1 MPTLHAAATRLRTRL
16 WAPGPTSAV
25 LRAVK
30 VLAALAVLL
39 LGAISAT
46 VLVSRSFT
54 IQPES
59 EVEIAYLPG
68 DGKRAID
75 PESAAAI
82 LFDDRKKTKQFGLTP
97 EGSFWIGLTATA
109 APSVREISI
118 EIRQLRGTEMS
129 FWQLI
134 PRTADRGAARPYPIT
149 VLETRSGIAF
159 EALPTNGNPVRIVGR
174 IRGESVVKPQVVIQ
188 ASPSLRDHLIDS
200 NRLGGLLYGGMMGLA
215 LFGAVVSLLNR
226 DKTFFLLS
234 ALLVTSLRIAGF
246 NYGWD
251 LQWIGWSTPAEFV
264 PAIKNITLLLHLL
277 LTLALF
283 EELFGRQL
291 HRTRSKRVF
300 ATLYAVYCCSA
311 LLHFVLPAHA
321 SIALIWV
328 LAIGTTATVFTYL
341 AKILSS
347 DLSTV
352 AVWYGL
358 SWLVTGVG
366 MFGEIL
372 NATGYGGAITQI
384 MNSQT
389 AAISSAVLSGVALS
403 AKLQLERQ
411 ARISAQNSAITALQ
425 RFRQN
430 YNATPVGIFS
440 MRLDGTLLEHNPT
453 FGSMFVVDGRRG
465 SKVGMNWA
473 TLLSRDALQ
482 GVAEQADGT
491 RMMDAEMAVRRIGDK
506 KRWFHVRAV
515 RKADRYEGWIEDIS
529 ARKEAEDQLKF
540 LVHHDSLTGLLNRRG
555 FEVELLKATHAAGTR
570 VICLAYVDLDRF
582 KLVNDLFGHAAGD
595 QILRQMSA
603 RMREVIAPPHVPA
616 RVGGD
621 EFVVV
626 IDSLPL
632 EEARALCER
641 LRVSLSDRAYHYQD
655 KAFSVTASIG
665 LIRMLECM
673 RPADALTASDRAC
686 AEAKRL
692 GGGSVISFD
701 SSSSELMDYLEEIK
715 LVAGMKERLP
725 VENFFTQ
732 LQPIVSLRNPRTSLC
747 YEVLIRMRDASGAV
761 MPPSRFIPAAER
773 NGLMT
778 QIDRWVLRS
787 TLEWLDA
794 QPVHRNDVDFCT
806 INLSGASLND
816 EKFLQDTIGLIR
828 DHSHSTRKIC
838 FEITESVALYD
849 LNTTRRFVDTV
860 KSFGA
865 MVALD
870 DFGAG
875 YTSFSYLKE
884 LPADLVKIDGNFIR
898 DVNSNPANFAI
909 TRAVVEL
916 AHELGMGCVAE
927 WAENADIVRSLIQ
940 LRIDYAQ
947 GFGLCRPLERERI
960 LAVSNSAAL
969 IGDLATAD
977 LVLGR
982 GNAPVESVWGAALP
996 I

>member
-1 MPTLHAAATRLRTRL
+1 MSSRAPLYRRAERALSRFNIIVALLVIVISTIAVAYVVTQTQRSTKLPDHIGALLPASGTEWTLDEAIRKFAEGNSIPLEKGGSLPFRNVWIRIDLSGQATY
-16 WAPGPTSAV
+16 GNQ
-25 LRAVK
+25 
-30 VLAALAVLL
+30 VLALESIRADQAHFWSISPNGSDQVAV
-39 LGAISAT
+39 
-46 VLVSRSFT
+46 
-54 IQPES
+54 E
-59 EVEIAYLPG
+59 
-68 DGKRAID
+68 
-75 PESAAAI
+75 
-82 LFDDRKKTKQFGLTP
+82 
-97 EGSFWIGLTATA
+97 
-109 APSVREISI
+109 
-118 EIRQLRGTEMS
+118 
-129 FWQLI
+129 
-134 PRTADRGAARPYPIT
+134 
-149 VLETRSGIAF
+149 LEWEPTRSGIAIT
-159 EALPTNGNPVRIVGR
+159 LPENAGGIEQIVGR
-174 IRGESVVKPQVVIQ
+174 IIPQSINRIQ
-188 ASPSLRDHLIDS
+188 LSLGSRDELLAQ
-200 NRLGGLLYGGMMGLA
+200 NFKFERTGGLLIGALLMVAFFSLVVAIFNRDRIFFLYSAWLLTTLRIAAYNGDWDPYWLSIPMGGESLQMFLRLSYIAHSLISLA
-215 LFGAVVSLLNR
+215 LFQSLFGKELRSHNLHHLIFVLQALTLAMCVPVLVL
-226 DKTFFLLS
+226 DPTGSLKSLWLLS
-234 ALLVTSLRIAGF
+234 ALTIVAVFYVLITL
-246 NYGWD
+246 
-251 LQWIGWSTPAEFV
+251 
-264 PAIKNITLLLHLL
+264 AIKSPSRELLWYIGSWAVTLLGSIAQIAFSVGFSKSILDIANSQSTAIGSALML
-277 LTLALF
+277 GVTLA
-283 EELFGRQL
+283 Q
-291 HRTRSKRVF
+291 K
-300 ATLYAVYCCSA
+300 
-311 LLHFVLPAHA
+311 
-321 SIALIWV
+321 
-328 LAIGTTATVFTYL
+328 
-341 AKILSS
+341 
-347 DLSTV
+347 
-352 AVWYGL
+352 
-358 SWLVTGVG
+358 
-366 MFGEIL
+366 
-372 NATGYGGAITQI
+372 
-384 MNSQT
+384 MNT
-389 AAISSAVLSGVALS
+389 
-403 AKLQLERQ
+403 ERQ
-411 ARISAQNSAITALQ
+411 ARIAAQNSAITALQ

-430 YNATPVGIFS
+430 YNSTPVGIFS
-440 MRLDGTLLEHNPT
+440 MKIDGTLLEHNPT

-465 SKVGMNWA
+465 SKVGTNWA

-482 GVAEQADGT
+482 RISEQADGT
-491 RMMDAEMAVRRIGDK
+491 RMMDAEIAVRRIGDK

-515 RKADRYEGWIEDIS
+515 RKSDRYEGWIEDIS

-555 FEVELLKATHAAGTR
+555 FEVELQKATRAAGAR

-603 RMREVIAPPHVPA
+603 RMREIIGPPHVPA

-632 EEARALCER
+632 EAARALCER
-641 LRVSLSDRAYHYQD
+641 LRVALSDRAYHYQD

-665 LIRMLECM
+665 LIRVLEGM
-673 RPADALTASDRAC
+673 RAPDALTASDRAC

-701 SSSSELMDYLEEIK
+701 SSSGELMDYLEEIK

-732 LQPIVSLRNPRTSLC
+732 LQPIVSLRNPRSSLC

-787 TLEWLDA
+787 TLEWLDS
-794 QPVHRNDVDFCT
+794 QPVHRNDIDFCT

-816 EKFLQDTIGLIR
+816 EKFLQDTIALIR

-927 WAENADIVRSLIQ
+927 WAENAEIVRSLIQ

-947 GFGLCRPLERERI
+947 GYGLCRPIERERI

-969 IGDLATAD
+969 IADLATAD
-977 LVLGR
+977 LVFGR
-982 GNAPVESVWGAALP
+982 GTTSVESVWGAALP

>member
-1 MPTLHAAATRLRTRL
+1 MVAFFSFVVAIFNRDRIFFLYSAWLLTTLRIAA
-16 WAPGPTSAV
+16 
-25 LRAVK
+25 
-30 VLAALAVLL
+30 
-39 LGAISAT
+39 
-46 VLVSRSFT
+46 
-54 IQPES
+54 
-59 EVEIAYLPG
+59 YNG
-68 DGKRAID
+68 DWD
-75 PESAAAI
+75 PYWLSI
-82 LFDDRKKTKQFGLTP
+82 P
-97 EGSFWIGLTATA
+97 IG
-109 APSVREISI
+109 
-118 EIRQLRGTEMS
+118 
-129 FWQLI
+129 
-134 PRTADRGAARPYPIT
+134 
-149 VLETRSGIAF
+149 
-159 EALPTNGNPVRIVGR
+159 
-174 IRGESVVKPQVVIQ
+174 GESLQMFLRLSYI
-188 ASPSLRDHLIDS
+188 AHSLIS
-200 NRLGGLLYGGMMGLA
+200 LA
-215 LFGAVVSLLNR
+215 LFQALFGKELRSHNLHHLIFFLQALTLAMCVPVLVLDPTGSLKSLW
-226 DKTFFLLS
+226 LLS
-234 ALLVTSLRIAGF
+234 ALTIVAVFYVLITL
-246 NYGWD
+246 
-251 LQWIGWSTPAEFV
+251 
-264 PAIKNITLLLHLL
+264 AIKSPSRELLWYIGSWSVTLIGSIAQIAFSVGFSKSILDIANSQSTAIGSALMLGV
-277 LTLALF
+277 TLA
-283 EELFGRQL
+283 Q
-291 HRTRSKRVF
+291 K
-300 ATLYAVYCCSA
+300 
-311 LLHFVLPAHA
+311 
-321 SIALIWV
+321 
-328 LAIGTTATVFTYL
+328 
-341 AKILSS
+341 
-347 DLSTV
+347 
-352 AVWYGL
+352 
-358 SWLVTGVG
+358 
-366 MFGEIL
+366 
-372 NATGYGGAITQI
+372 
-384 MNSQT
+384 MNT
-389 AAISSAVLSGVALS
+389 
-403 AKLQLERQ
+403 ERQ
-411 ARISAQNSAITALQ
+411 ARIAAQNSAITALQ

-430 YNATPVGIFS
+430 YNSTPVGIFS
-440 MRLDGTLLEHNPT
+440 MKLDGTLLEHNPT

-465 SKVGMNWA
+465 SKVGTNWA

-482 GVAEQADGT
+482 RISEQADGT
-491 RMMDAEMAVRRIGDK
+491 RMMDAEIAVRRIGDK

-515 RKADRYEGWIEDIS
+515 RKSDRYEGWIEDIS

-555 FEVELLKATHAAGTR
+555 FEVELQKATRAAGAR

-603 RMREVIAPPHVPA
+603 RMREIIAPPHVPA

-632 EEARALCER
+632 EAARALCER
-641 LRVSLSDRAYHYQD
+641 LRVALSDRAYHYQD

-665 LIRMLECM
+665 LIRVLEGM
-673 RPADALTASDRAC
+673 RAPDALTASDRAC

-701 SSSSELMDYLEEIK
+701 SSSGELMDYLEEIK

-732 LQPIVSLRNPRTSLC
+732 LQPIVSLRNPRSSLC

-787 TLEWLDA
+787 TLEWLDS
-794 QPVHRNDVDFCT
+794 QPVHRNDIDFCT

-816 EKFLQDTIGLIR
+816 EKFLQDTIALIR
-828 DHSHSTRKIC
+828 DHPHSTRKIC

-927 WAENADIVRSLIQ
+927 WAENAEIVRSLIQ

-947 GFGLCRPLERERI
+947 GYGLCRPIERERI

-969 IGDLATAD
+969 IADLATAD
-977 LVLGR
+977 LVFGR
-982 GNAPVESVWGAALP
+982 GTTSVESVWGAALP

>member
-1 MPTLHAAATRLRTRL
+1 MLNPAPLYRRAERALSHLNVFVAFLVIVLSTIAVAYVVAHTEQSPTLSDDIGAILPDPENEWTLVDAIYHFRRDKAIPLEKGGSLPFRTIWIRIDL
-16 WAPGPTSAV
+16 TDQELGNSE
-25 LRAVK
+25 
-30 VLAALAVLL
+30 VLALKS
-39 LGAISAT
+39 I
-46 VLVSRSFT
+46 
-54 IQPES
+54 
-59 EVEIAYLPG
+59 
-68 DGKRAID
+68 RA
-75 PESAAAI
+75 
-82 LFDDRKKTKQFGLTP
+82 KQAQV
-97 EGSFWIGLTATA
+97 W
-109 APSVREISI
+109 SVRTTDGNHPVAES
-118 EIRQLRGTEMS
+118 
-129 FWQLI
+129 
-134 PRTADRGAARPYPIT
+134 
-149 VLETRSGIAF
+149 LEWEATRSGMSIV
-159 EALPTNGNPVRIVGR
+159 LPRAKT
-174 IRGESVVKPQVVIQ
+174 
-188 ASPSLRDHLIDS
+188 
-200 NRLGGLLYGGMMGLA
+200 NRLEIYAQVEPDAINRVQLSIGSKSNVITQNFKFERTGGLLVGALLMVAFFSIVVAIFNRDPIFFLYAAWLLTTLRVAAYNGDWDPYWLSIPIAGESLQVFLRLSYIAHSLISLA
-215 LFGAVVSLLNR
+215 LFQALFIKELRANNLQKLIV
-226 DKTFFLLS
+226 FLQVIT
-234 ALLVTSLRIAGF
+234 AAMCF
-246 NYGWD
+246 
-251 LQWIGWSTPAEFV
+251 P
-264 PAIKNITLLLHLL
+264 TLLLDATGSLKSLWALSAITIAAGFYILIKLAIKAPSKELL
-277 LTLALF
+277 WYIGSWTVTLL
-283 EELFGRQL
+283 G
-291 HRTRSKRVF
+291 
-300 ATLYAVYCCSA
+300 
-311 LLHFVLPAHA
+311 
-321 SIALIWV
+321 SIAQIAFSFGFDPSV
-328 LAIGTTATVFTYL
+328 LDFA
-341 AKILSS
+341 
-347 DLSTV
+347 
-352 AVWYGL
+352 
-358 SWLVTGVG
+358 
-366 MFGEIL
+366 
-372 NATGYGGAITQI
+372 
-384 MNSQT
+384 NSQT
-389 AAISSAVLSGVALS
+389 TAVGSALMLGVTLA
-403 AKLQLERQ
+403 QRMNTERQ

-430 YNATPVGIFS
+430 YNSTPVGIFS
-440 MRLDGTLLEHNPT
+440 MKLDGTLLEHNPT

-465 SKVGMNWA
+465 SKVGTNWSM
-473 TLLSRDALQ
+473 LLSRDAMQ
-482 GVAEQADGT
+482 RVSAQADGA
-491 RMMDAEMAVRRIGDK
+491 RMMDEEMAVRRIGDK

-555 FEVELLKATHAAGTR
+555 FEVELQKATRAAGAR

-603 RMREVIAPPHVPA
+603 RMREVIAPPNVPA

-632 EEARALCER
+632 EAARALCER
-641 LRVSLSDRAYHYQD
+641 LRVALSDRAYHYQD

-665 LIRMLECM
+665 LIRVLDGM
-673 RPADALTASDRAC
+673 RAADALTASDRAC

-692 GGGSVISFD
+692 GGGSVICFD
-701 SSSSELMDYLEEIK
+701 SSSGELMDYLEEIK

-725 VENFFTQ
+725 IENFFTQ
-732 LQPIVSLRNPRTSLC
+732 LQPIVSLRNPRASLC

-794 QPVHRNDVDFCT
+794 QTAHRGDLDFCT

-816 EKFLQDTIGLIR
+816 EKFLQDTIALIR
-828 DHSHSTRKIC
+828 EHSQSTRKIC

-927 WAENADIVRSLIQ
+927 WAENAEIVRSLIQ

-947 GFGLCRPLERERI
+947 GYGLCRPIERERI

-977 LVLGR
+977 LVYGR
-982 GNAPVESVWGAALP
+982 GTAAVESVWGAALP

>member
-1 MPTLHAAATRLRTRL
+1 
-16 WAPGPTSAV
+16 
-25 LRAVK
+25 
-30 VLAALAVLL
+30 
-39 LGAISAT
+39 
-46 VLVSRSFT
+46 
-54 IQPES
+54 
-59 EVEIAYLPG
+59 
-68 DGKRAID
+68 
-75 PESAAAI
+75 
-82 LFDDRKKTKQFGLTP
+82 
-97 EGSFWIGLTATA
+97 
-109 APSVREISI
+109 
-118 EIRQLRGTEMS
+118 
-129 FWQLI
+129 
-134 PRTADRGAARPYPIT
+134 
-149 VLETRSGIAF
+149 
-159 EALPTNGNPVRIVGR
+159 
-174 IRGESVVKPQVVIQ
+174 
-188 ASPSLRDHLIDS
+188 
-200 NRLGGLLYGGMMGLA
+200 MGLA
-215 LFGAVVSLLNR
+215 VFSAIVSLLNR
-226 DKTFFLLS
+226 DKTFFILS

-251 LQWIGWSTPAEFV
+251 LRWIGWETPTTLV
-264 PAIKNITLLLHLL
+264 PAIKNATLLLHLL

-283 EELFGRQL
+283 EEIFSRQVKAPSARYIFSALYLAYFG
-291 HRTRSKRVF
+291 
-300 ATLYAVYCCSA
+300 AA
-311 LLHFVLPAHA
+311 LLHFFIPAHA

-328 LAIGTTATVFTYL
+328 LAVITTITVFSYL
-341 AKILSS
+341 AKILST

-352 AVWYGL
+352 AIWYAL
-358 SWLVTGVG
+358 SWLVTGLG
-366 MFGEIL
+366 MSGEIL
-372 NATGYGGAITQI
+372 NALGYEGVLTTF
-384 MNSQT
+384 MNSQV

-403 AKLQLERQ
+403 AKLQLERN
-411 ARISAQNSAITALQ
+411 ARIAAQNSAITALQ

-440 MRLDGTLLEHNPT
+440 MKLDGTLVEHNPT
-453 FGSMFVVDGRRG
+453 FGSMFVIEGKRG
-465 SKVGMNWA
+465 SKVGMNWS
-473 TLLSRDALQ
+473 TLLSEDALERI
-482 GVAEQADGT
+482 AEQAADN
-491 RMMDAEMAVRRIGDK
+491 RMMDAEIAVRRVGDK

-515 RKADRYEGWIEDIS
+515 RKAERYEGWIEDIS

-555 FEVELLKATHAAGTR
+555 FEMDLHKATRAAGGR
-570 VICLAYVDLDRF
+570 VVCLAYVDLDRF

-621 EFVVV
+621 EFVVI

-632 EEARALCER
+632 DKARDLCER
-641 LRVSLSDRAYHYQD
+641 LRVALSDRAYHYQD

-665 LIRMLECM
+665 LIRILEGM

-692 GGGSVISFD
+692 GGSSVICFD
-701 SSSSELMDYLEEIK
+701 SSSSELMNYLEEIK

-725 VENFFTQ
+725 VENFFTV
-732 LQPIVSLRNPRTSLC
+732 LQPIVSLRNPRSSLC

-761 MPPSRFIPAAER
+761 LPPSRFIPAAER

-816 EKFLQDTIGLIR
+816 EKFLEDTIALIR
-828 DHSHSTRKIC
+828 NHSHSTRKIC

-916 AHELGMGCVAE
+916 AHELGMGCIAE
-927 WAENADIVRSLIQ
+927 WAENAEIVRSLIQ

-947 GFGLCRPLERERI
+947 GYGLCRPIERERI

-969 IGDLATAD
+969 IGDVATAD
-977 LVLGR
+977 LVYGR
-982 GNAPVESVWGAALP
+982 GTTPLESVWGAALP

>member
-1 MPTLHAAATRLRTRL
+1 MLIPSPLYRRAERALSHLNILAAILVIVIATIAVGYVVANSERSVTLPDEIGSLLPDPRNEWTLPDAIDHFRQDEFIPLEKGGSLPFRTIWIRIALKDQRIALNNEVLALKSIRAKQADFWSVTSEGGRPVAEALDWEATRSGISIALPRAGSSSFEIFARVEPDSINRIQLSVGSKSDVTDQNFKFERT
-16 WAPGPTSAV
+16 GG
-25 LRAVK
+25 
-30 VLAALAVLL
+30 LL
-39 LGAISAT
+39 LGALLMVAFFSIVVAIFNRDAIFFLYAAWLLTTLRVAAYNGDWDPYWLSIPIAGQSLQLFLRLSYIIHSLIS
-46 VLVSRSFT
+46 
-54 IQPES
+54 
-59 EVEIAYLPG
+59 
-68 DGKRAID
+68 
-75 PESAAAI
+75 
-82 LFDDRKKTKQFGLTP
+82 
-97 EGSFWIGLTATA
+97 
-109 APSVREISI
+109 
-118 EIRQLRGTEMS
+118 
-129 FWQLI
+129 
-134 PRTADRGAARPYPIT
+134 
-149 VLETRSGIAF
+149 
-159 EALPTNGNPVRIVGR
+159 
-174 IRGESVVKPQVVIQ
+174 
-188 ASPSLRDHLIDS
+188 
-200 NRLGGLLYGGMMGLA
+200 LA
-215 LFGAVVSLLNR
+215 LFQALFVKELRANNLQNLIVLLQIL
-226 DKTFFLLS
+226 TAAMCL
-234 ALLVTSLRIAGF
+234 
-246 NYGWD
+246 
-251 LQWIGWSTPAEFV
+251 P
-264 PAIKNITLLLHLL
+264 TLLLDATGSLKSLWALSAVTIVAGFYVLIKLAIKAPSKELL
-277 LTLALF
+277 WYIGSWTVTLL
-283 EELFGRQL
+283 G
-291 HRTRSKRVF
+291 
-300 ATLYAVYCCSA
+300 
-311 LLHFVLPAHA
+311 
-321 SIALIWV
+321 SIAQI
-328 LAIGTTATVFTYL
+328 AFSFGFDQS
-341 AKILSS
+341 IL
-347 DLSTV
+347 DV
-352 AVWYGL
+352 A
-358 SWLVTGVG
+358 
-366 MFGEIL
+366 
-372 NATGYGGAITQI
+372 
-384 MNSQT
+384 NSQT
-389 AAISSAVLSGVALS
+389 TAVGSALMLGVTLA
-403 AKLQLERQ
+403 QRMNTERQ
-411 ARISAQNSAITALQ
+411 ARIAAQNSAITALQ

-430 YNATPVGIFS
+430 YNSTPAGIFS
-440 MRLDGTLLEHNPT
+440 MKLDGTLLEHNPT

-465 SKVGMNWA
+465 SKVGTNWSM
-473 TLLSRDALQ
+473 LLSRDAFQ
-482 GVAEQADGT
+482 RVCEQANGSQ
-491 RMMDAEMAVRRIGDK
+491 MMDEEMAVRRIGDK
-506 KRWFHVRAV
+506 KRWFHIRAV

-555 FEVELLKATHAAGTR
+555 FEAELLRATRAAGTR

-603 RMREVIAPPHVPA
+603 RMREVIAPPNVPA

-632 EEARALCER
+632 EEARALCEK
-641 LRVSLSDRAYHYQD
+641 LRVALSDRAYHYQD

-665 LIRMLECM
+665 LIRVLEGM

-692 GGGSVISFD
+692 GGSSVISFD

-732 LQPIVSLRNPRTSLC
+732 LQPIVSLRNPRSSLC

-794 QPVHRNDVDFCT
+794 QPAHRNDVDFCT

-816 EKFLQDTIGLIR
+816 EKFLQDTIALIR

-927 WAENADIVRSLIQ
+927 WAENAEIVRSLIQ

-947 GFGLCRPLERERI
+947 GYGLCRPIERER
-960 LAVSNSAAL
+960 LLTVSNSAAL
-969 IGDLATAD
+969 IGDIATAD
-977 LVLGR
+977 LVFGR
-982 GNAPVESVWGAALP
+982 GATAVESVWGAALP

>member
-1 MPTLHAAATRLRTRL
+1 MSSRAPLYRRAERALSRFNIIVALLVIVISTIAVAYVVTQTQRSTKLPDHIGALLPASGTEWTLDEAIRKFAEGNSIPLEKGGSLPFRNVWIRIDLSGQATY
-16 WAPGPTSAV
+16 GNQ
-25 LRAVK
+25 
-30 VLAALAVLL
+30 VLALESIRADQAHFWSISPNGSDQVAV
-39 LGAISAT
+39 
-46 VLVSRSFT
+46 
-54 IQPES
+54 E
-59 EVEIAYLPG
+59 
-68 DGKRAID
+68 
-75 PESAAAI
+75 
-82 LFDDRKKTKQFGLTP
+82 
-97 EGSFWIGLTATA
+97 
-109 APSVREISI
+109 
-118 EIRQLRGTEMS
+118 
-129 FWQLI
+129 
-134 PRTADRGAARPYPIT
+134 
-149 VLETRSGIAF
+149 LEWEPTRSGIAIT
-159 EALPTNGNPVRIVGR
+159 LPENAGGIEQIVGR
-174 IRGESVVKPQVVIQ
+174 IIPQSINRIQ
-188 ASPSLRDHLIDS
+188 LSLGSRDELLAQ
-200 NRLGGLLYGGMMGLA
+200 NFKFERTGGLLIGALLMVAFFSLVVAIFNRDRIFFLYSAWLLTTLRIAAYNGDWDPYWLSIPMGGESLQMFLRLSYIAHSLISLA
-215 LFGAVVSLLNR
+215 LFQSLFGKELRSHNLHHLIFVLQALTLAMCVPVLVL
-226 DKTFFLLS
+226 DPTGSLKSLWLLS
-234 ALLVTSLRIAGF
+234 ALTIVAVFYVLITL
-246 NYGWD
+246 
-251 LQWIGWSTPAEFV
+251 
-264 PAIKNITLLLHLL
+264 AIKSPSRELLWYIGSWAVTLLGSIAQIAFSVGFSKSILDIANSQSTAIGSALML
-277 LTLALF
+277 GVTLA
-283 EELFGRQL
+283 Q
-291 HRTRSKRVF
+291 K
-300 ATLYAVYCCSA
+300 
-311 LLHFVLPAHA
+311 
-321 SIALIWV
+321 
-328 LAIGTTATVFTYL
+328 
-341 AKILSS
+341 
-347 DLSTV
+347 
-352 AVWYGL
+352 
-358 SWLVTGVG
+358 
-366 MFGEIL
+366 
-372 NATGYGGAITQI
+372 
-384 MNSQT
+384 MNT
-389 AAISSAVLSGVALS
+389 
-403 AKLQLERQ
+403 ERQ
-411 ARISAQNSAITALQ
+411 ARIAAQNSAITALQ

-430 YNATPVGIFS
+430 YNSTPVGIFS
-440 MRLDGTLLEHNPT
+440 MKIDGTLLEHNPT

-465 SKVGMNWA
+465 SKVGTNWA

-482 GVAEQADGT
+482 RISEQADGT
-491 RMMDAEMAVRRIGDK
+491 RMMDAEIAVRRIGDK

-515 RKADRYEGWIEDIS
+515 RKSDRYEGWIEDIS

-555 FEVELLKATHAAGTR
+555 FEVELQKATRAAGAR

-603 RMREVIAPPHVPA
+603 RMREIIGPPHVPA

-632 EEARALCER
+632 EAARALCER
-641 LRVSLSDRAYHYQD
+641 LRVALSDRAYHYQD

-665 LIRMLECM
+665 LIRVLEGM
-673 RPADALTASDRAC
+673 RAPDALTASDRAC

-701 SSSSELMDYLEEIK
+701 SSSGELMDYLEEIK

-732 LQPIVSLRNPRTSLC
+732 LQPIVSLRNPRSSLC

-787 TLEWLDA
+787 TLEWLDS
-794 QPVHRNDVDFCT
+794 QPVHRNDIDFCT

-816 EKFLQDTIGLIR
+816 EKFLQDTIALIR

-927 WAENADIVRSLIQ
+927 WAENAEIVRSLIQ

-947 GFGLCRPLERERI
+947 GYGLCRPIERERI

-969 IGDLATAD
+969 IADLATAD
-977 LVLGR
+977 LVFGR
-982 GNAPVESVWGAALP
+982 GTASVESVWGAALP

>member
-1 MPTLHAAATRLRTRL
+1 M
-16 WAPGPTSAV
+16 
-25 LRAVK
+25 
-30 VLAALAVLL
+30 
-39 LGAISAT
+39 LG
-46 VLVSRSFT
+46 V
-54 IQPES
+54 
-59 EVEIAYLPG
+59 
-68 DGKRAID
+68 
-75 PESAAAI
+75 
-82 LFDDRKKTKQFGLTP
+82 
-97 EGSFWIGLTATA
+97 
-109 APSVREISI
+109 
-118 EIRQLRGTEMS
+118 
-129 FWQLI
+129 
-134 PRTADRGAARPYPIT
+134 
-149 VLETRSGIAF
+149 
-159 EALPTNGNPVRIVGR
+159 
-174 IRGESVVKPQVVIQ
+174 
-188 ASPSLRDHLIDS
+188 
-200 NRLGGLLYGGMMGLA
+200 
-215 LFGAVVSLLNR
+215 
-226 DKTFFLLS
+226 
-234 ALLVTSLRIAGF
+234 
-246 NYGWD
+246 
-251 LQWIGWSTPAEFV
+251 
-264 PAIKNITLLLHLL
+264 
-277 LTLALF
+277 TLA
-283 EELFGRQL
+283 Q
-291 HRTRSKRVF
+291 K
-300 ATLYAVYCCSA
+300 
-311 LLHFVLPAHA
+311 
-321 SIALIWV
+321 
-328 LAIGTTATVFTYL
+328 
-341 AKILSS
+341 
-347 DLSTV
+347 
-352 AVWYGL
+352 
-358 SWLVTGVG
+358 
-366 MFGEIL
+366 
-372 NATGYGGAITQI
+372 
-384 MNSQT
+384 MNT
-389 AAISSAVLSGVALS
+389 
-403 AKLQLERQ
+403 ERQ

-430 YNATPVGIFS
+430 YNATPVGLFS
-440 MRLDGTLLEHNPT
+440 MKLDGTLLEHNPT

-465 SKVGMNWA
+465 SKVGMNWGV
-473 TLLSRDALQ
+473 LLSREAFQ
-482 GVAEQADGT
+482 AISEQADGT
-491 RMMDAEMAVRRIGDK
+491 RMMDAEIAVRRIGDK
-506 KRWFHVRAV
+506 KRWFHIRAV
-515 RKADRYEGWIEDIS
+515 RKLDRFEGWIDDIS

-555 FEVELLKATHAAGTR
+555 LEIELLKATHAAGTR
-570 VICLAYVDLDRF
+570 IICLAYVDLDRF

-603 RMREVIAPPHVPA
+603 RMREVVAPPHVPA

-641 LRVSLSDRAYHYQD
+641 LRVALSDRAYHYQD

-665 LIRMLECM
+665 LIRVPECM

-701 SSSSELMDYLEEIK
+701 STSSELTDHLEEIK

-732 LQPIVSLRNPRTSLC
+732 LQPIVSLRNPRGSLC
-747 YEVLIRMRDASGAV
+747 YEVLIRMRDASGSV

-806 INLSGASLND
+806 INVSGASLND
-816 EKFLQDTIGLIR
+816 EKFLQDAIGLIR

-865 MVALD
+865 TVALD

-898 DVNSNPANFAI
+898 DINSNPANFAI

-916 AHELGMGCVAE
+916 AHELGMACVAE

-947 GFGLCRPLERERI
+947 GYGLCRPIERDRM

-982 GNAPVESVWGAALP
+982 GTAPLESVWGAALP